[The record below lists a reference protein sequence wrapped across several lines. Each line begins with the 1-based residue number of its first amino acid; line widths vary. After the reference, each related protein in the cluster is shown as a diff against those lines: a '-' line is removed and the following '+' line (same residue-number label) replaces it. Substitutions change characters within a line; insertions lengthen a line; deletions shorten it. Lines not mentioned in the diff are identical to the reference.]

1 MLAMALRWRKQL
13 PQAEFCMMS
22 TLLQYTNTQNNPF
35 LGRKSFTILED
46 EETEQKIMNG
56 RAAAISNAN
65 LPAIVSDNSGKAKS
79 VYHQNCVVPNEDFN
93 IEYNAIGSK
102 LQPSI
107 QVSNTLPK
115 NLSYPSKEFFNK
127 VSNKLKNLRLP
138 STLVPTP
145 TTERESR
152 QTETRKEREKNRM
165 EKPMFITTVKSGTFL
180 EPPPEQAAL
189 LGLRKSSSNNNYNSI
204 YSSLSGERG
213 HNGRSNTLYSFA
225 SKPRLVKSFLQA
237 TTPPRNL
244 FIRSDSRRM
253 KRDTQETSQPV

>member
-1 MLAMALRWRKQL
+1 
-13 PQAEFCMMS
+13 MMS

-35 LGRKSFTILED
+35 LVRKSFTILQD
-46 EETEQKIMNG
+46 EETEQKMMNG
-56 RAAAISNAN
+56 KAVAISNAN
-65 LPAIVSDNSGKAKS
+65 LPAITFANSGKAKS

-107 QVSNTLPK
+107 QVSNMLPK
-115 NLSYPSKEFFNK
+115 NLSYPSQEFFNK

-138 STLVPTP
+138 STLVPKQ

-152 QTETRKEREKNRM
+152 QAETRKERENHRM

-189 LGLRKSSSNNNYNSI
+189 LGLRKSSFNNNYNLV
-204 YSSLSGERG
+204 YSSISGERS

-225 SKPRLVKSFLQA
+225 SKPRLVKSFFQA

-244 FIRSDSRRM
+244 LMRSESRRV
-253 KRDTQETSQPV
+253 KRDTQEVSQPM